1 MSAPPREMYR
11 AADRGSFRSLRN
23 WRRYSPLYLWC
34 LFVTIICIFPFLW
47 MLKTSFTPL
56 TEAITYPPTFWPK
69 TFTLGN
75 YEALFTTHSLSF
87 PFTKFIINSVY
98 ISLLATIGRVFF
110 SALAGYAFARIK
122 FKGSGIAFAVLISS
136 LFMPPVMLIIPLY
149 TTYTAIDFIDTH
161 WPLILPGVFASTFGT
176 FLMRQFF
183 RTIPVELEEAAR
195 IDGAN
200 RFYTFWAIMVPLS
213 LPALAVVAIFTF
225 QVMWND
231 FYTPFIFINSPDQFT
246 LPVGLA
252 SFAAGIEYG
261 GTPDYSVIMAGGMLA
276 MLPVVVVYIALQQYF
291 VEGIALTGVK
301 G

>member
-1 MSAPPREMYR
+1 MSAASREMFR
-11 AADRGSFRSLRN
+11 ASERGSVRSLRN
-23 WRRYSPLYLWC
+23 WRRYSGLYALC
-34 LFVTIICIFPFLW
+34 LLVTLICIFPFLW
-47 MLKTSFTPL
+47 MVKTSFTPL
-56 TEAITYPPTFWPK
+56 NEAITYPPTFWPDNP
-69 TFTLGN
+69 TLVN

-110 SALAGYAFARIK
+110 SALAGYAFARIQ
-122 FKGSGIAFAVLISS
+122 FAGSDAAFAVLISS

-200 RFYTFWAIMVPLS
+200 RFYIFWAIMVPLS
-213 LPALAVVAIFTF
+213 LPALAVVAIFAF

-231 FYTPFIFINSPDQFT
+231 FYTPFIFINSPDKLT

-261 GTPDYSVIMAGGMLA
+261 GTPDYSVIMAGSVFA
-276 MLPVVVVYIALQQYF
+276 MLPVFVLYIALQRYF